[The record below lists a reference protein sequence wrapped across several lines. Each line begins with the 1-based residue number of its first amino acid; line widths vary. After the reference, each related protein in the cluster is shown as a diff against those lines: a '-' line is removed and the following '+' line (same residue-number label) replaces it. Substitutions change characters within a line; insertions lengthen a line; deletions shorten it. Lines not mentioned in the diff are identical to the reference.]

1 MVSLRSIYEQLSK
14 LWARRSTRP
23 SQQSGSTTFV
33 HSGNCCAAAS
43 KHVLH
48 LGAPPVSQIN
58 QPFLLVVWDY
68 SIRCHGCQ
76 ESISVFFP
84 KANITAPNTAKLCPE
99 QNAPAAGAAGALS
112 MNMRLFPAFK
122 PSGGEQFSAGQPL
135 VASMALTSASV
146 QPVPVRSAFITGS
159 AGTARYMLLP

>member
-1 MVSLRSIYEQLSK
+1 MNSSANYGRAEAPGHLNSPGVRHSSTAEIAAQQL
-14 LWARRSTRP
+14 
-23 SQQSGSTTFV
+23 
-33 HSGNCCAAAS
+33 S

-48 LGAPPVSQIN
+48 LGAPPVYQIN